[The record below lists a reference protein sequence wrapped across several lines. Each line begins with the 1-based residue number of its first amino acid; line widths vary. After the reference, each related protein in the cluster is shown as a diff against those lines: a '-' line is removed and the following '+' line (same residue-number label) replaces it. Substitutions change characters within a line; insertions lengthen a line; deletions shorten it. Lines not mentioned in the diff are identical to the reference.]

1 MFFDGEAVIVYDRE
15 ITGYNDLNEAVYDWL
30 EQERLC
36 ALVAPSQ
43 TQDLKEERPEGIK
56 TTLTLYFPST
66 YTDSLAHKRI
76 DVRGQMYAV
85 VGDPIAYDQNIVPG
99 AYNRVVEVVRVE
111 G

>member
-15 ITGYNDLNEAVYDWL
+15 ITSYNDLNEAVYDWL

-36 ALVAPSQ
+36 ALVAPSR
-43 TQDLKEERPEGIK
+43 TQDLKEERPEGTK

-66 YTDSLAHKRI
+66 YTDSLAYKRI

-85 VGDPIAYDQNIVPG
+85 VGDPIAYDPNIVPG
-99 AYNRVVEVVRVE
+99 AYNRVVEVARVE